1 MGKKVRKTSTTISTE
16 RNRRHPIADPEII
29 VEDSGVFMDAIING
43 VPMQSD
49 GQIFARFRR
58 GLAKRM
64 SIGGSSAQ
72 VSLAEMKELMA
83 SWNPLE
89 APGVYGVVQTA
100 INAVASPQPDNS
112 DLVLASLLLGRPP
125 TVVRGQQ

>member
-1 MGKKVRKTSTTISTE
+1 MLTIATE
-16 RNRRHPIADPEII
+16 RNRRVPLADPEVV

-43 VPMQSD
+43 VPQLSQGMA
-49 GQIFARFRR
+49 FAKFRR

-72 VSLAEMKELMA
+72 VAMAEMKELIA
-83 SWNPLE
+83 CWNPLE

-100 INAVASPQPDNS
+100 ISAVASPQPDNS

-125 TVVRGQQ
+125 TIVRGQR